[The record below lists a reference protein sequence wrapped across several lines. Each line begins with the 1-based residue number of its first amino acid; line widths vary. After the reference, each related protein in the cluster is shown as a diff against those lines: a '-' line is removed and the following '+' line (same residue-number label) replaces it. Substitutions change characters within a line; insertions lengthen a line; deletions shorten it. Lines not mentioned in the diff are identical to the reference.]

1 MSNKTDVDVYL
12 GVQIELN
19 QRTVALMPKT
29 PVNKIAEK
37 GIEFE
42 LAKPVNLG
50 KVGDALTSLSE
61 DLGIPDSAQAYF
73 KTDEETRSKIGFAP
87 IDEAIDTFLKATLQ
101 VEALSYKKF
110 PETDDKE
117 SQYLFAAS
125 AEFETKGK
133 EGDFFKVKGIYV
145 IFAKGMSE
153 EKVATTLDNSMRRFA
168 PAEPTK
174 ALAAG
179 ASVTLDQPTI
189 EAEVTEVKTVVKK

>member
-50 KVGDALTSLSE
+50 KVGDALTSLST

-73 KTDEETRSKIGFAP
+73 KTDETKRKTIGFAP

-110 PETDDKE
+110 PEKDKKE